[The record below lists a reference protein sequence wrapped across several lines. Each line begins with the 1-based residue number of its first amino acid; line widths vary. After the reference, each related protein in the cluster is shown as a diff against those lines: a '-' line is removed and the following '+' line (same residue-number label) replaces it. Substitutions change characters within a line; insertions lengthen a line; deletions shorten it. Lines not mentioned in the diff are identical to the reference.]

1 MSKVLLI
8 GDLHFGERGD
18 SEKFNQHIL
27 TFVDWAIELGKKE
40 SVDAVIQLG
49 DWFHHRNK
57 VQVHTLA
64 YAIEG
69 AKMLSEAFSKETVY
83 VLAGNHDLF
92 YLNRLDVSSCAV
104 LRPYVTVIDEPT
116 TILGD
121 CLATPWIASGE
132 QWDRVVNES
141 DNHRYLFAHLE
152 LNGFM
157 VNDKYEME
165 HGFSHKEL
173 KGYEAVITGH
183 YHSQQVKDNV
193 LYVGTPYPITM
204 NEANESHGVFI
215 LDTETG
221 DLEFFEYEGVTVVSI
236 PYTDLDKIDR
246 YDPQTTSIRVEFPDD
261 LDDESLIEDAKK
273 LLLEK
278 NFEEVKIKYRG
289 AKAKQLIEADV
300 SDVEHVE
307 NIDAAVLGFIEN
319 SSEVEG
325 VDKDILKMLYTEAVS
340 RGDAN

>member
-1 MSKVLLI
+1 MKVLLI
-8 GDLHFGERGD
+8 GDLHYGERGN
-18 SEKFNQHIL
+18 SEKFNQHID
-27 TFVDWAIELGKKE
+27 TFLKWAITLAEDN
-40 SVDAVIQLG
+40 DATTCVQLG

-57 VQVHTLA
+57 LQVQTMN
-64 YAIEG
+64 YGISG
-69 AKMLSEAFSKETVY
+69 AKTLGDAFGKDNVY
-83 VLAGNHDLF
+83 VLVGNHDMP
-92 YLNRLDVSSCAV
+92 YLERLDVSSLAC
-104 LRPYVTVIDEPT
+104 LDSYVTVIDEPT

-132 QWDRVVNES
+132 QWDHIVNES

-183 YHSQQVKDNV
+183 YHSQQIKDNV

-204 NEANESHGVFI
+204 NEANEPHGVFI

-236 PYTDLDKIDR
+236 PYTDLDKIDQ